1 MHQTT
6 TGTYR
11 VLESP
16 RAPDE
21 LLLLDTETQDP
32 TYITTAGYEGNLT
45 EQVADLEP
53 GNRITATLS
62 WAEGTP
68 RFSAVEVETHTT
80 VEFVDDATDIFE
92 AARET
97 WEEARREGAAMNS
110 RVTKDTDGEA
120 NGVVYTFAKQSGQRD
135 LYEEFRDGVTPLE
148 PLIDRL
154 TESADPPFAVFVIRP
169 VEEPF
174 VLVVLALDAEGL
186 FADTVRDTY
195 PPS

>member
-80 VEFVDDATDIFE
+80 VEFVDDATGIFE

>member
-6 TGTYR
+6 TGTDR

-80 VEFVDDATDIFE
+80 VEFVDDATGIFE

>member
-11 VLESP
+11 VLDST

-21 LLLLDTETQDP
+21 LLLLDVETQDP
-32 TYITTAGYEGNLT
+32 TYVTTADYEDDLAVQVT
-45 EQVADLEP
+45 ELEP
-53 GNRITATLS
+53 GNRIATTLS
-62 WAEGTP
+62 WEDETP
-68 RFSAVEVETHTT
+68 RFADIEVETQTT
-80 VEFVDDATDIFE
+80 VEFIDGATGIFE

-97 WEEARREGAAMNS
+97 WQEAQREGAAMNS
-110 RVTKDTDGEA
+110 RVTQNTDGEA
-120 NGVVYTFAKQSGQRD
+120 NGVVYTFAKQPGQRD

-148 PLIDRL
+148 PLIGRL
-154 TESADPPFAVFVIRP
+154 AESADPPFAAFVIRP

-174 VLVVLALDAEGL
+174 VLVVLALDSEGL